1 MGGPI
6 VRVLVYCLLAG
17 IAGTFVGA
25 YQLVKGHIYS
35 VAAQHEATTIGRVVG
50 MYYGKG
56 GSAYHYVFTVN
67 GVQFDDASKNCTT
80 PLAPRACDNKGPVL
94 VYYAYQPFS
103 NSLLEDFSVAGDRA
117 HRFGKFALAIS
128 LPILVLAGATIVILV
143 RKDKRREDY
152 DPNADRNTPD
162 DVPDDLHIAPRE

>member
-17 IAGTFVGA
+17 IAGTFVGT
-25 YQLVKGHIYS
+25 YQFVKGYIYF
-35 VAAQHEATTIGRVVG
+35 VAAQHEATTSGRVVG

-56 GSAYHYVFTVN
+56 GPAYHYVFTVN
-67 GVQFDDASKNCTT
+67 GVKFDDASKVCAT
-80 PLAPRACDNKGPVL
+80 PLAEGACNNNGPVL
-94 VYYAYQPFS
+94 VYYSFQPFS

-117 HRFGKFALAIS
+117 YRFGKFVLAIS